1 MAARYNPSFR
11 TYHDAREAFEEL
23 DGYAYDRDDELALL
37 ASLRGHAGAMAD
49 DDDELGAEDEYCPE
63 ANYLDR

>member
-1 MAARYNPSFR
+1 MASKFNAGMR
-11 TYHDAREAFEEL
+11 TYRDAREAFEEL

-49 DDDELGAEDEYCPE
+49 DDELGAEEDEYCPE
-63 ANYLDR
+63 ASYLDR